1 MATHHKINYVE
12 LPAQQLEA
20 AKEFFSQVFGWSFVD
35 YGPDY
40 AGFVNAGL
48 DGGFFRAPLS
58 VSASKGSALVVL
70 YSAALEETLKQ
81 VEAAGGTILQDI
93 FSFPGGR
100 RFHFADPS
108 DNEFAVWSE

>member
-1 MATHHKINYVE
+1 MAKHHKINYVE
-12 LPAQQLEA
+12 LPTKRLEES
-20 AKEFFSQVFGWSFVD
+20 KQFFHQVFGWSFID

-40 AGFVNAGL
+40 ASFVNAGL